1 MKNKKAATYKQAG
14 VNVDRG
20 EEFVNRISQIVKKT
34 YRKEVI
40 SSLSGFGS
48 IFSLKKYENPVLV
61 SSADG
66 VGTKMILADLL
77 ERYEGV
83 GVDVVAMNVDDVL
96 AMGAEPL
103 FFLDYLACGQID
115 IQAAEEIIRS
125 IAKGCKQAGCALIG
139 GETAEMPQ
147 FYSKGQYEL
156 VGFAVGILEKGKII
170 DGSNVKAGDKI
181 LGLSSS
187 GLHSNGFSLA
197 RNVLFKDTVTK
208 KEKIKILNKE
218 DKVLGKSWADALLEP
233 TRIYTKLILPLIK
246 SDIKISG
253 IAHITGGGL
262 MRNIKRILP
271 DGCQAHVSCK
281 KWEIPPVF
289 TRLKELGNITREE
302 MFKVFNMGIG
312 MVLIVSPD
320 DEKRVLDYFRKK
332 KENIFSIGVVNSG
345 SKKVII
351 N

>member
-1 MKNKKAATYKQAG
+1 MKNKKSATYKQAG

-20 EEFVNRISQIVKKT
+20 EEFVGRISRIVKKT

-48 IFSLKKYENPVLV
+48 IFSLKKYKNPVLV

-77 ERYEGV
+77 KRYEEV
-83 GVDVVAMNVDDVL
+83 GMDVVAMNVDDVL

-103 FFLDYLACGQID
+103 FFLDYLGCGQID
-115 IQAAEEIIRS
+115 VQAAEAIIRS
-125 IAKGCKQAGCALIG
+125 VAKGCRQAGCALIG

-156 VGFAVGILEKGKII
+156 VGFSVGVLEKGKII

-181 LGLSSS
+181 LGFPSS

-197 RNVLFKDTVTK
+197 RNVLLKNAVTK
-208 KEKIKILNKE
+208 QEKIRILNKK
-218 DKVLGKSWADALLEP
+218 DKKLGKSWADALLEP
-233 TRIYTKLILPLIK
+233 TRIYTKSILPLIK
-246 SDIKISG
+246 SDMKLSG

-271 DGCQAHVSCK
+271 NGRQAHISCE

-289 TRLKELGNITREE
+289 MRLKELGKITRKE
-302 MFKVFNMGIG
+302 MFSVFNMGIG
-312 MVLIVSPD
+312 MAIIVPPNEEKRILKYFSKKKETVFSIGKIVRG
-320 DEKRVLDYFRKK
+320 EKRV
-332 KENIFSIGVVNSG
+332 
-345 SKKVII
+345 VI